1 MGKAKEALKDAR
13 AALREI
19 YELIEDYRREGDDD
33 EETVEIL
40 IENISGVLDGVN
52 IALSK
57 HIDVEVLLTNTTLG
71 GRTYTAQEM
80 VNDFPGA
87 FLTDSDSV
95 DSAYGEG
102 KRYKVKTAFR
112 DVCKEMAA
120 NWKLMATK
128 VYEGKAAE
136 ANVEF
141 YNKLKARW
149 WEQLPGRFYSP
160 SMIKED
166 FPGAFLIDRPLI
178 TEEIT
183 PSVREGVVSVPRY
196 RVDDRFVELCEELR
210 VDWRQLS
217 HHLYAGLNTYGF
229 LVQHNK
235 LKARWAELQ
244 GVPRPVS
251 VPQERA
257 DAHHPDQV
265 FRDFPGAFLIDEP
278 TVFIGE
284 SSGFRYQVHLR
295 FRGLCDELGIDWKIM
310 SSLVYKGLYFHCD
323 AAKYEELRRKWSA
336 IQSGERVPAAPVTS
350 PATQRMPFAM
360 MDRDIGDAMLK
371 SQTVGYGEGRRYKVK
386 TAFRDICQ
394 DLDIDWQKLSNCLH
408 EGSDYSFVPGI
419 YSELVE
425 RWVRY
430 KGNR

>member
-52 IALSK
+52 ITPSK
-57 HIDVEVLLTNTTLG
+57 HIDSEVFATNTALG
-71 GRTYTAQEM
+71 DRTYTGQEM
-80 VNDFPGA
+80 IDDFPGA
-87 FLTDSDSV
+87 FLTDSNSV
-95 DSAYGEG
+95 GSVYGEG

-112 DVCKEMAA
+112 DMCEEVEA

-128 VYEGKAAE
+128 VYEGKAAV
-136 ANVEF
+136 ANPEF
-141 YNKLKARW
+141 YNKL
-149 WEQLPGRFYSP
+149 S
-160 SMIKED
+160 
-166 FPGAFLIDRPLI
+166 
-178 TEEIT
+178 
-183 PSVREGVVSVPRY
+183 
-196 RVDDRFVELCEELR
+196 
-210 VDWRQLS
+210 
-217 HHLYAGLNTYGF
+217 
-229 LVQHNK
+229 
-235 LKARWAELQ
+235 ARWAEMQ

-265 FRDFPGAFLIDEP
+265 FRDFPGAFMIDEP

-284 SSGFRYQVHLR
+284 SSGFRYQVHR
-295 FRGLCDELGIDWKIM
+295 SFRQLCDELGIDWKVM

-323 AAKYEELRRKWSA
+323 AAKYEELVRRWRFP
-336 IQSGERVPAAPVTS
+336 QSGERVPAVPVTS

-360 MDRDIGDAMLK
+360 MDRDLGDAMLK

-386 TAFRDICQ
+386 TAFRDICR